1 MIRQLLFI
9 LLLTGLNNGASAE
22 DLGYHQTLYDLE
34 RVETREFS
42 ILLAPADDDARF
54 SITLR
59 DEETGFSRRHEFYGQ
74 GANDPAPYLLEY
86 RYDCGVDVILL
97 TIEYPWRHD
106 LPQYV
111 RVLDTFAFR
120 DSDFEFID
128 DTFGP
133 LTDIAL
139 MDSTVPDSKDLDMQ
153 PPILVECL
161 PAGSETP
168 FRFVE
173 NPVRP

>member
-1 MIRQLLFI
+1 MKTLVHFLII
-9 LLLTGLNNGASAE
+9 GAALTE
-22 DLGYHQTLYDLE
+22 TTLAQEVTYRNTLSE
-34 RVETREFS
+34 QSVETRD
-42 ILLAPADDDARF
+42 LLIGLEPMNDDVRF
-54 SITLR
+54 LVTLT
-59 DEETGFSRRHEFYGQ
+59 DKETGFVRRHEFQGQ
-74 GANDPAPYLLEY
+74 GANDPKPYLLEL
-86 RYDCGVDVILL
+86 RRVCGINVILL

-120 DSDFEFID
+120 NSGFEFID

-139 MDSTVPDSKDLDMQ
+139 MDSTAPESKDLDMQ

-161 PAGSETP
+161 PEGPKVP
-168 FRFVE
+168 FRFIK
-173 NPVRP
+173 NPMHR